1 MDKETT
7 SKPLTV
13 VIQEL
18 ILQNEEK
25 DKHLESLL
33 LANELQ
39 KKTEAD
45 FRQLNKALEQK
56 VMKRTAQYA
65 FISQVNQAIV
75 QAKDAK
81 TLFKNSC
88 HIALEFGQFKAAWIG
103 SFDTRR
109 KKITLLSSEGIPKK
123 DIKLFTATPYQ
134 IKGVHDQV
142 LQTGKHYLSNNVA
155 DNLAS
160 ESWKPYAAKQGIR
173 SLIVL
178 PIRKAGKIFGT
189 FNLYASERHFFDEEG
204 IKLVTEVAR
213 DISFA
218 LSLFEKQ
225 KRHKMVENLIL
236 KNEKRFRSLIENS
249 ADMITLSTREGK
261 LLYASSN
268 VTKLFGY
275 DTEEVPKAVVT
286 DFIHPDDLTDFLKKR
301 VKLLESPGK
310 SFHSQIR
317 IKHKSGQWIWC
328 ETTITN
334 LLEKKDIN
342 ALLSNFRD
350 ISEKRAIEKQL
361 IKKEAFNRGILD
373 SLSSNIA
380 VIENTGTIVAVNE
393 SWKRFGTENGDP
405 NLQHT
410 AEGINYFEV
419 CRESAKAG
427 NELADKALKGMMA
440 ILEDK
445 KNDFYLEYPCNSPE
459 ESRWFGMRAI
469 KFKSDVPMIVVSH
482 TDISERKLAEENLKQ
497 SAARLKEA
505 QAISHISNWEVCL
518 QSGIHTWSDEFYNLC
533 GFSPEEIQPS
543 AKAFLLLIHH
553 DDRENIKEILKKT
566 GTSFVA
572 DCFNARIQKKNG
584 TVRYIYVE
592 WKFDFDKNNQPI
604 RLFGILQDV
613 TERKIAEQEREKLS
627 NDLIQRNLDL
637 EQFTYIIS
645 HNLRAPTAN
654 IIGYA
659 SNLQDEENTPEEQKH
674 LVIGLAASVSGLD
687 TIIKDIN
694 GILAIKGDFY
704 EKRELISLSKLVNDV
719 SNSIENIITKHQVE
733 IKADFSEVDKVLTLK
748 GYMHSI
754 FYNLISNSIK
764 YSKPNVHPIIRIKSK
779 KEGNKITL
787 LFQDNGLGIDLKING
802 GKIFGLYKRFHSH
815 TEGKGLGL
823 FMVKTQ
829 VEAIG
834 GKISVDSKPNH
845 GTTFTIVFEKQAQL

>member
-7 SKPLTV
+7 SKSLSI

-25 DKHLESLL
+25 DSYLQSLL
-33 LANELQ
+33 LANQQQ
-39 KKTEAD
+39 KETEAEI
-45 FRQLNKALEQK
+45 RRLNRSLEQK
-56 VMKRTAQYA
+56 VIRRTAQYA
-65 FISQVNQAIV
+65 FISQINQAIV
-75 QAKDAK
+75 QSKDAK
-81 TLFKNSC
+81 TLFRNAC
-88 HIALEFGQFKAAWIG
+88 QIALEFGQFKIAWMG
-103 SFDTRR
+103 RFDTRR
-109 KKITLLSSEGIPKK
+109 KKITLLSTEGIPKK
-123 DIKLFTATPYQ
+123 DLTLFAGVPYQ
-134 IKGVHDQV
+134 LNGAQDQV
-142 LQTGKHYLSNNVA
+142 LQTGQPYLCNDVA
-155 DNLAS
+155 RNLAS
-160 ESWKPYAAKQGIR
+160 ENWKPYAAKQGIR

-178 PIRKAGKIFGT
+178 PIRKTAKIFGT
-189 FNLYASERHFFDEEG
+189 FNLYATEPDFFDEEDV
-204 IKLVTEVAR
+204 KLVTEVAR

-218 LSLFEKQ
+218 LGLFEKQ

-236 KNEKRFRSLIENS
+236 KNEKRFRALIENS
-249 ADMITLSTREGK
+249 ADMITLSSREGK

-275 DTEEVPKAVVT
+275 DTEEVPKAIVN
-286 DFIHPDDLTDFLKKR
+286 DFIHPDDLPDFLKKR
-301 VKLLESPGK
+301 TQLLESPGE
-310 SFHSQIR
+310 SFYTQIR
-317 IKHKSGQWIWC
+317 IKHKRGKWIWC

-334 LLEKKDIN
+334 LLEKADIN

-350 ISEKRAIEKQL
+350 ITEKKAIEKQL

-393 SWKRFGTENGDP
+393 SWKNFGKENGDP
-405 NLQHT
+405 NLQYT
-410 AEGINYFEV
+410 AEGINYFDV
-419 CRESAKAG
+419 CRMSAQAG
-427 NELADKALKGMMA
+427 NDLADKVLQGMIA

-445 KNDFYLEYPCNSPE
+445 ENDFYQEYPCNSPE

-497 SAARLKEA
+497 SEARLKEA
-505 QAISHISNWEVCL
+505 QALAHISNWEVCL
-518 QSGIHTWSDEFYNLC
+518 VSGTHNWSDEFYNLC
-533 GFSPEEIQPS
+533 GFSPEEMQPS
-543 AKAFLLLIHH
+543 AKAFLLLIHPE
-553 DDRENIKEILKKT
+553 DRDNIKEILDKT
-566 GTSFVA
+566 STSFEA
-572 DCFNARIQKKNG
+572 NSFNARIKKKDG
-584 TVRYIYVE
+584 AIRYVYTE
-592 WKFDFDKNNQPI
+592 WKFDFDKNNKPI
-604 RLFGILQDV
+604 RHFGILQDI

-659 SNLQDEENTPEEQKH
+659 DSLQDEDNTPEEQKQ
-674 LVIGLAASVSGLD
+674 LVNGLAASVSGLD

-694 GILAIKGDFY
+694 GILALKGDSY
-704 EKRELISLSKLVNDV
+704 EKRELISLSKLVDDV
-719 SNSIENIITKHQVE
+719 ANSIEHIMKKHQVAL
-733 IKADFSEVDKVLTLK
+733 KADFSEVDKVITLK

-764 YSKPNVHPIIRIKSK
+764 YSKPNVRPIIHIKSK
-779 KEGNKITL
+779 KEGHKITL

-834 GKISVDSKPNH
+834 GKISVASKPNH
-845 GTTFTIVFEKQAQL
+845 GTTFTIEFEKQPQG